1 MKRALTFT
9 PIFKQLQR
17 GCVNLVLNDIMNI
30 NLDFTLLS
38 FGMTFKRVVQGL
50 VFWIILIAFNA
61 CSKPLEWPE
70 SPLYSFNQADSD
82 SYQNYDLETVKNV
95 IVGHYAH
102 YDVVA
107 YEDTTTKTTMR
118 TFIIS
123 YGFTDFYLEDGKLMQ
138 SDRFVHA
145 EQKLS
150 RKNATSVFS
159 EKAVQAIQPRVQEVE
174 LTYNDG
180 KWHIYRSATPSLL
193 GITGDPL
200 QPLST
205 DPKDPNLTDPD
216 EDGNPGVTVKL
227 SVGNFFSG
235 EIYIIRR
242 EIFSNYLTL
251 KSNGTLSG
259 YVEDRSEQLVVG
271 ASKKILN
278 QPSNSIQ
285 LNDTG
290 MSPLL
295 LVPISEDIDSLEE
308 LMELRD
314 ELFPEEPG
322 FF

>member
-1 MKRALTFT
+1 M
-9 PIFKQLQR
+9 IQ
-17 GCVNLVLNDIMNI
+17 N
-30 NLDFTLLS
+30 
-38 FGMTFKRVVQGL
+38 RVMQSL
-50 VFWIILIAFNA
+50 VFGAILIALNS

-70 SPLYSFNQADSD
+70 SPLYNFNQADTD
-82 SYQNYDLETVKNV
+82 SSHTFDLDTVKRELL
-95 IVGHYAH
+95 GHYAH

-107 YEDTTTKTTMR
+107 YEDTTTRTTMR
-118 TFIIS
+118 SFVIS

-138 SDRFVHA
+138 SNRFVHS

-150 RKNATSVFS
+150 RKNASSVIS
-159 EKAVQAIQPRVQEVE
+159 EKAVQAIKPVAKEVE
-174 LTYNDG
+174 LTFHEG
-180 KWHIYRSATPSLL
+180 KWQVYRPATPSLL

-205 DPKDPNLTDPD
+205 DPNDIRLTDPD
-216 EDGNPGVTVKL
+216 EDGNPGVTVSI
-227 SVGNFFSG
+227 SVGRFFSG
-235 EIYIIRR
+235 EIYITRR
-242 EIFSNYLTL
+242 EIFSYYLTL
-251 KSNGTLSG
+251 NSNGTLTG
-259 YVEDRSEQLVVG
+259 YVEDRSDQFVVG

-285 LNDTG
+285 HPDMGL
-290 MSPLL
+290 SPVL